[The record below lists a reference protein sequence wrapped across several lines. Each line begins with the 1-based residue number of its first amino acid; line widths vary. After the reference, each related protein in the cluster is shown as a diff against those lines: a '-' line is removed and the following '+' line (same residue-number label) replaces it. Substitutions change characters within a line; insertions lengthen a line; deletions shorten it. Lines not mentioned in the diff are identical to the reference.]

1 MLTFVKTAKGSKLNP
16 MDITI
21 EQWQEVVA
29 FCMDPMH
36 EGWTPKA
43 AQYAVAQQ
51 LGYEI
56 SETQAALALI
66 RF

>member
-1 MLTFVKTAKGSKLNP
+1 

-21 EQWQEVVA
+21 EQWKEVIA

-43 AQYAVAQQ
+43 AQYAVAQE

-56 SETQAALALI
+56 SETQAALAMI